1 MYGSLGY
8 IDSGK
13 RAPHRQGGFLG
24 MSNNPSRKEF
34 AGARRQEDVVIAAPP
49 PRRQEEGL
57 SSSTTALLERRC
69 VFLEEQHK
77 RHTAEVADLR
87 ARLAQT
93 AYAPETIRGTAVRK
107 TLRVADLDDYENS
120 ERDFV
125 EPGAALTLC
134 YPMQSRVDGGAKQV
148 WMRARTVDPVL
159 ATVEYKWVLLFEE
172 LAAEGDAEAPRDLVY
187 VSDFA

>member
-13 RAPHRQGGFLG
+13 RTPHRQGGFLG

-34 AGARRQEDVVIAAPP
+34 AGARRQEDLAAPP

-148 WMRARTVDPVL
+148 WMRARAVDPVL

-172 LAAEGDAEAPRDLVY
+172 LPAEGDEAPRDLVY